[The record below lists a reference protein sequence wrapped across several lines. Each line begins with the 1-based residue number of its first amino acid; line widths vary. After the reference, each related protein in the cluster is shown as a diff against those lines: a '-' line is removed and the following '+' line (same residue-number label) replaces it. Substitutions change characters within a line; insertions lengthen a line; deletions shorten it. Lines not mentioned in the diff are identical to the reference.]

1 MRTMTAAIAVLMLA
15 ACSSS
20 DGTTDPTTPAAT
32 GTIASTTTTPAAT
45 TTTETAPTTTTSAP
59 DRTLNRDTRLAW
71 EQCSDEMISGLR
83 YFDAV
88 TEPNALE
95 DAIDLCGAFSDQ
107 LSVDADGASQGDPI
121 LELNMNVSLFMYE
134 LTSANLDAVM
144 GAWTEDDATTAAAA
158 YRTVASEVAA
168 QP

>member
-1 MRTMTAAIAVLMLA
+1 MRTITAAIAGLMLV

-20 DGTTDPTTPAAT
+20 DGTTDLTAPATT
-32 GTIASTTTTPAAT
+32 GTIASTTTQPAAT
-45 TTTETAPTTTTSAP
+45 TTAAPATTTTSAP

-88 TEPNALE
+88 AEPNALE

-107 LSVDADGASQGDPI
+107 LSVDADGATQGDPI

-144 GAWTEDDATTAAAA
+144 GAWTEDDATSAASA
-158 YRTVASEVAA
+158 YRTVASEVAT

>member
-1 MRTMTAAIAVLMLA
+1 MRTITAAIAVLMLA
-15 ACSSS
+15 SCSSS
-20 DGTTDPTTPAAT
+20 DGTTDPTTT
-32 GTIASTTTTPAAT
+32 GTIASTTTQPAT
-45 TTTETAPTTTTSAP
+45 TTTAVPATTSAP

-107 LSVDADGASQGDPI
+107 LSVDADGATQGDPI

-144 GAWTEDDATTAAAA
+144 GVWTEDDATTAASA

-168 QP
+168 QS